1 MSVASER
8 LHHRLSLT
16 GNAAFRAVAAM
27 VAVLFMGSTLVTPLY
42 APFRQAFG
50 FAEVTLTLIYSV
62 YAIGNL
68 LALLIFGRVSD
79 QIGRRPVGL
88 AAIALAGLATLLF
101 LLAIG
106 TAWLFAARLVSGFAI
121 GLASGTGAAWLTELV
136 PGGDKS
142 RGSRMAAEA
151 NFAGLSVGPLLSG
164 VLAEYAPWPL
174 HLSFIVY
181 LCVAALIA
189 VLVQHSAETVKAPT
203 RRLREVSLR
212 PRIGIPRGSRA
223 PFVAPAV
230 TAFATFA
237 FVGFYAALIPGIL
250 TEVLHQTSKA
260 LAGSVVFEL
269 FLVSTITLAVTRA
282 LESRTAMLT
291 GLALFVPSVALLLL
305 AQMLGSLPLLL
316 TCTALGGAA
325 AALGFRGSLQVV
337 NDLVPA
343 DRRAEVVSTY
353 YLVTFIGNSLPVIG
367 VGIIT
372 AASSRLVAN
381 VVFAVTIATLAIAAL
396 STGLKYRP
404 HSQTG
409 QVSAL

>member
-8 LHHRLSLT
+8 LHHFPNLT
-16 GNAAFRAVAAM
+16 GKAAFWAVAAM
-27 VAVLFMGSTLVTPLY
+27 VAVMFMGSTLVTPLY
-42 APFRQAFG
+42 APYRQAFG
-50 FAEVTLTLIYSV
+50 FAEVTLTLIYAV
-62 YAIGNL
+62 YAVGNL

-88 AAIALAGLATLLF
+88 AAIVLAVLATVLF
-101 LLAIG
+101 LLATS

-142 RGSRMAAEA
+142 LGSRMAAEA
-151 NFAGLSVGPLLSG
+151 NFAGLSIGPLLSG
-164 VLAEYAPWPL
+164 VLAKYAPWPL

-181 LCVAALIA
+181 LGVA
-189 VLVQHSAETVKAPT
+189 VLVVLFVRLIPERGDAPA
-203 RRLREVSLR
+203 RRLHEVSLR

-223 PFVAPAV
+223 PIVAPAV

-250 TEVLHQTSKA
+250 TEALHQTSEA

-269 FLVSTITLAVTRA
+269 FLVSTITVAATRA
-282 LESRTAMLT
+282 LESRAAMLT
-291 GLALFVPSVALLLL
+291 GLALFIPSVALLLV
-305 AQMLGSLPLLL
+305 AQVLGSLALLL
-316 TCTALGGAA
+316 TCTALGGAS

-337 NDLVPA
+337 NSLVPP

-372 AASSRLVAN
+372 ATSNRLVAN
-381 VVFAVTIATLAIAAL
+381 VVFAVTIAILAIIAL
-396 STGLKYRP
+396 LTGYKYRP
-404 HSQTG
+404 PHS
-409 QVSAL
+409 